1 MTFIIGDEGMAN
13 RTLDSILASIG
24 SRQEIDLHQDII
36 FEGNGKKDSSGK
48 VVSQHE
54 FMPVDIAKI
63 ASKIKKPKNWKG
75 RIILLGSQTA
85 ELTEDVS
92 YEYYKLTNKSV
103 TVVGPKDDLIIEYIN
118 DNQTIIGV
126 GWNDSDPERPDY
138 IDFAKKDIYALDK
151 LLCGIQNKLNNF
163 NVLFNEYFDSILP
176 DYKNSNIKI
185 KLWFKKLLVIK
196 KVLIDSEKYIDYIIP
211 SQNLDEDSISSWK
224 EVLAVSKSIT
234 SLLISFSDES
244 KYIMDDTNDM
254 LKLLELNDFAIKLE
268 DIQKETLPHLFAV
281 AENLFRIFNLS
292 MIKESL
298 DLSDPDMVSISTYI
312 N

>member
-85 ELTEDVS
+85 ELTKDVS

-211 SQNLDEDSISSWK
+211 SQDLDEDSISSWK

>member
-163 NVLFNEYFDSILP
+163 NVLFNEYFESILP

-211 SQNLDEDSISSWK
+211 SQDLDEDSISSWK

>member
-85 ELTEDVS
+85 ELTKDVS

-211 SQNLDEDSISSWK
+211 SQDLDEDSISSWK
-224 EVLAVSKSIT
+224 EVLAV
-234 SLLISFSDES
+234 
-244 KYIMDDTNDM
+244 
-254 LKLLELNDFAIKLE
+254 
-268 DIQKETLPHLFAV
+268 
-281 AENLFRIFNLS
+281 
-292 MIKESL
+292 
-298 DLSDPDMVSISTYI
+298 
-312 N
+312 

>member
-13 RTLDSILASIG
+13 RTLDSILVSIG

-85 ELTEDVS
+85 ELTKDVS

-211 SQNLDEDSISSWK
+211 SQDLDEDSISSWK

>member
-24 SRQEIDLHQDII
+24 SCQEIDLHQDII

-163 NVLFNEYFDSILP
+163 NVLFNEYFESILP

-211 SQNLDEDSISSWK
+211 SQDLDEDSISSWK

>member
-1 MTFIIGDEGMAN
+1 M
-13 RTLDSILASIG
+13 
-24 SRQEIDLHQDII
+24 
-36 FEGNGKKDSSGK
+36 
-48 VVSQHE
+48 
-54 FMPVDIAKI
+54 
-63 ASKIKKPKNWKG
+63 
-75 RIILLGSQTA
+75 
-85 ELTEDVS
+85 
-92 YEYYKLTNKSV
+92 
-103 TVVGPKDDLIIEYIN
+103 IN
-118 DNQTIIGV
+118 SLFV
-126 GWNDSDPERPDY
+126 
-138 IDFAKKDIYALDK
+138 L
-151 LLCGIQNKLNNF
+151 
-163 NVLFNEYFDSILP
+163 LFNEYFDSILP

-211 SQNLDEDSISSWK
+211 SQDLDEDSISSWK